1 MKKLTVLIPCYNEEL
16 LVGEV
21 IDYIPIDLFKKLDI
35 KVEIIVIDN
44 NSTDKTAEIA
54 KSKGARVIF
63 EKKRGKGN
71 ALKTGF
77 KNISKDT
84 DYVVMLDGDSTYKSK
99 EMLRMIEPLYSDFCD
114 VVIGSRLS
122 GKMKSGSMTYF
133 NRIGNWFFT
142 FLVRYFY
149 QGNVTDVCTGY
160 FAWKREVVENL
171 VKYLDSGGF
180 SIEMEM
186 VTKMVKLKYSIF
198 SVPVTYRHRNGTKS
212 RLRPIKDG
220 LGILS
225 VFFKNLNWKPE
236 DNL

>member
-21 IDYIPIDLFKKLDI
+21 IDNIPLDLFKKIGI

-44 NSTDKTAEIA
+44 NSTDKTVEVA

-63 EKKRGKGN
+63 ERKRGKGN

-99 EMLRMIEPLYSDFCD
+99 EMLRMIEPLYSGFCD

-122 GKMKSGSMTYF
+122 GKMKSGSMTYL

-149 QGNVTDVCTGY
+149 HGNVTDVCTGY

-171 VKYLDSGGF
+171 VKHLDSEGF

-186 VTKMVKLKYSIF
+186 VTKMVKLKYQIF
-198 SVPVTYRHRNGTKS
+198 SVPISYRHRNGTKS
-212 RLRPIKDG
+212 RLRPIRDG
-220 LGILS
+220 LGILG
-225 VFFKNLNWKPE
+225 VFFKNLNWKSE
-236 DNL
+236 KS